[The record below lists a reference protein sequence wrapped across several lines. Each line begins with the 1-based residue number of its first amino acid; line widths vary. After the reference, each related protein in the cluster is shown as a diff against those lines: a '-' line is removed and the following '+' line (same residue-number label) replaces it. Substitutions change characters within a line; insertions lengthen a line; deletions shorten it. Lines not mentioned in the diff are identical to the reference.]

1 MQLRSGLVINSQTK
15 TSKTQTITQLPKL
28 KSQTKSQTQTR
39 SQSLKTQSQIQTPK
53 IKSQTRIRTPSQ
65 KFLESQIQT
74 PKIKSQT
81 RIRTPSQ
88 KYLESQASQKALEA
102 LDIEEEQANVIQ
114 LPQTRSQSLK
124 TQIQS
129 PKSKSIVKT
138 RIRTPSQKYLE
149 SQVSQKALEAL
160 DAEEEQETQTPYSIA
175 EFTQEFFDNSSEEWK
190 SNKIKKSNATYQYRC
205 SQRIANGK
213 RCSKEP
219 HNQFHCQKHMK

>member
-65 KFLESQIQT
+65 KF
-74 PKIKSQT
+74 
-81 RIRTPSQ
+81 
-88 KYLESQASQKALEA
+88 LESQASQKALEA